1 MEPELELSDKIQQL
15 TDSILTTTMTKPRN
29 LWGYETEITLFDIV
43 YTTSSLVEIN
53 TLSLCLKKAQLDYSK
68 RAFEINE
75 KARAAIRKAISE
87 WRTCPKGT
95 LGGKEEPVVLGG
107 CVGGVE
113 ILGTCFSCVNPL
125 SADCNLCLTALRDKY
140 EIIEE
145 ERQLELEESLGQLRK
160 EQQDCREKF
169 PVDKPEPRERQEIPL
184 ERKYPI
190 ARV

>member
-15 TDSILTTTMTKPRN
+15 TDSILTTTITKPRN

-43 YTTSSLVEIN
+43 NTTSNLIEIN
-53 TLSLCLKKAQLDYSK
+53 TLSLCLKKAQLDYYK

-87 WRTCPKGT
+87 WRTCPKGS
-95 LGGKEEPVVLGG
+95 LGGREEPLTEEG
-107 CVGGVE
+107 CGGGVE
-113 ILGTCFSCVNPL
+113 ILGTCFSCSDPL

-140 EIIEE
+140 EIIEQ
-145 ERQLELEESLGQLRK
+145 ERELELEEAVGQLRK
-160 EQQDCREKF
+160 DQQACREKY
-169 PVDKPEPRERQEIPL
+169 PVDKPEPRDRQEIPF

-190 ARV
+190 AKI